1 MIIGNSKWSFG
12 LLSDTARQAMASKL
26 ADSKQ
31 YAKLNLNEIIQVDFP
46 DNQYYKKETPKKQIV
61 LHHTVSGPGVNGDIS
76 SWLSNADRIATAMIV
91 GRDGKIYQCF
101 SAKYWGHHLG
111 THAANNQKLNEN
123 SIGIEIDSWGGLVK
137 NTNGKYY
144 PALWDKNKKKF
155 VPYTKAGVVKDV
167 VLYPS
172 GYRGFY
178 AFEKYTDAQIEAVR
192 KLLIFWKEKF
202 NIPLNYNSDMW
213 DLSPK
218 AMSGTPGVW
227 SHVSFRKDKS
237 DCHPQV
243 ELINMLKT
251 I

>member
-12 LLSDTARQAMASKL
+12 LLNDTAKQAMASKL

-61 LHHTVSGPGVNGDIS
+61 LHHTVSGVGVNGDIA

-101 SAKYWGHHLG
+101 STKYWGHHLG

-144 PALWDKNKKKF
+144 PALWDATKKKF
-155 VPYTKAGVVKDV
+155 VPNSKAGEVKDV
-167 VLYPS
+167 VLYPN

-192 KLLIFWKEKF
+192 KLLVFWKERF

-213 DLSPK
+213 DLSTK

-227 SHVSFRKDKS
+227 SHVSYRKDKS
-237 DCHPQV
+237 DCHPQI
-243 ELINMLKT
+243 ELINMLKS